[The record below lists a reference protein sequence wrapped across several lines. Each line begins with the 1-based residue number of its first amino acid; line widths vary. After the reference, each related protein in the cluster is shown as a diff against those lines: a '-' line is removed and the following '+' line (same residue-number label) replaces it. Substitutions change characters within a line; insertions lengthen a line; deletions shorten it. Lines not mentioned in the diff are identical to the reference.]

1 MNNTLSEGKVSINKI
16 PGINSN
22 LSRDFGENKEWKERF
37 ERKERVK
44 RKRLA
49 ESLLESS
56 LIGDVYKLLI
66 IFSCLSFVFS

>member
-1 MNNTLSEGKVSINKI
+1 MNNTLCKVSINKI
-16 PGINSN
+16 SGINSN
-22 LSRDFGENKEWKERF
+22 LSRDFGENKEWKERV

-44 RKRLA
+44 RKRLT

-56 LIGDVYKLLI
+56 LIGDVYKLRI